1 MRVATSIGN
10 YDIGDLIR
18 LRATF
23 VSTDLVTPAD
33 PSTMIF
39 RVLSPATTVACYAFG
54 VQAASVARA
63 GVGAYY
69 KDITPD
75 VYGNWAYN
83 ALATGGIQA
92 VDEWTFTVKHSAF
105 I

>member
-1 MRVATSIGN
+1 MATSIGL
-10 YDIGDLIR
+10 YDVGDMIR

-23 VSTDLVTPAD
+23 VSTDLITPAD

-39 RVLSPATTVACYAFG
+39 RIQSPATAVACYAFG
-54 VQAASVARA
+54 VAAASVARA

-75 VYGNWAYN
+75 VYGQWVYN
-83 ALATGGIQA
+83 ALATGGVQA

>member
-1 MRVATSIGN
+1 MATSIGL
-10 YDIGDLIR
+10 YDVGDMIR

-23 VSTDLVTPAD
+23 VSTDLITPAD

-39 RVLSPATTVACYAFG
+39 RIQSPATAVACYAFG
-54 VQAASVARA
+54 VVAASVARA

-75 VYGNWAYN
+75 VYGQWVYN
-83 ALATGGIQA
+83 ALATGGVQA

>member
-1 MRVATSIGN
+1 MATSIGN
-10 YDIGDLIR
+10 YDVGDLLR

-33 PSTMIF
+33 PSTIIF
-39 RVLSPATTVACYAFG
+39 RVLSPATTVACYAYG
-54 VQAASVARA
+54 AGASVTRA
-63 GVGAYY
+63 ATGAYY

-75 VYGNWAYN
+75 VYGVWAYG

-92 VDEWTFTVKHSAF
+92 AEEWTFTIKHSAF

>member
-1 MRVATSIGN
+1 MATSIGL
-10 YDIGDLIR
+10 YDVGDMIR

-23 VSTDLVTPAD
+23 VSTDLITPAD

-39 RVLSPATTVACYAFG
+39 RIQSPATAVACYAFG
-54 VQAASVARA
+54 IAAASVTRA

-75 VYGNWAYN
+75 VYGQWVYN
-83 ALATGGIQA
+83 ALATGGVQA

-105 I
+105 L